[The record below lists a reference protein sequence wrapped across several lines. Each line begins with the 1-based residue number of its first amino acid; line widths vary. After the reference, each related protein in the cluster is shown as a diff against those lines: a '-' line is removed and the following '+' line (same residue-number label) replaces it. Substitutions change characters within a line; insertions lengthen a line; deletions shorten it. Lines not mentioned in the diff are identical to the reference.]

1 MLSELR
7 QLQQQFPTL
16 ICDVRGV
23 GLFVGLEFVTCPV
36 AKTPAPLAAKTLKEG
51 AKARGVLLTSDG
63 PVGHVVKIKPPMVF
77 GVKEVD
83 HMVQVMR
90 CVAARAQWVGAGA

>member
-1 MLSELR
+1 MLA
-7 QLQQQFPTL
+7 QLQHLEQQFPAL

-23 GLFVGLEFVTCPV
+23 GLFVGLELVSCPT

-51 AKARGVLLTSDG
+51 AKARGVLLTTDG

-77 GVKEVD
+77 GRAEVD
-83 HMVQVMR
+83 TMVDVMR
-90 CVAARAQWVGAGA
+90 